1 MAFNTASF
9 RATLRRVQWRR
20 GLRAGMAVSTLMV
33 FCHLLGKP
41 IGWASLGALQ
51 VLTVDNGGPYR
62 SRLSNI
68 LTVLAGGS
76 IALLLGSVSA
86 GSLPIAIIVTALF
99 CFATTMA
106 RVLSQPLA
114 SSSVTILVCYIV
126 AYGGPTHSL
135 SSGKTG
141 VLYFVL
147 GGLWAASFSMI
158 FWPVDPF
165 RPARHAVA
173 DLYSKLTDLAAA
185 LPTTDAASDPTAF
198 NDLVAQIRLNIET
211 AQSTLAATP
220 ARMTART
227 VRARNLAA
235 MVQAAD
241 LLFARILR
249 IAELGTH
256 EPTRNTR
263 ASELGNWIVNS
274 LRPVEPAL
282 RTRPDDRAASFD
294 ARGSLSV
301 DMHRRALQ
309 FEPSPDTNTVY
320 AQLDA
325 QFAAVERD
333 CLLSLEVVYE
343 SLRAIWTGSEPRA
356 GRAAALRSSLID
368 HVVPPS
374 SPQLWLDALRANFT
388 PRSVMFRHALRLAT
402 VTSVDVIILHLI
414 HLNHGYWLPMTSI
427 IVLQPYTGETWRR
440 SGDRVGGTVA
450 GAVLAALLAA
460 TIPSETGIMT
470 VICIGCAFT
479 LATYAADYAWYCFFL
494 TPTIVLLTL
503 PHLRDWH
510 FAAVRM
516 GMTGLGALLALIAM
530 LLFWPERESVQLPG
544 LLARAVAADAAYLRA
559 MLKFWTCP
567 AGDIAA
573 RTLAEREILAPAR
586 RACGLATNDAEDSLD
601 RALLEHTIPL
611 HSGPTHERLNHD
623 ALTFTTY
630 LRRLTQS
637 ITTLAILASEAPP
650 STVTIEALATR
661 LDAVSTALIAKTSA
675 TYTAPESIPS
685 QTSNP
690 TLAAQQMA
698 RLERQVGV
706 LERSAADIASAE
718 KTGDQGGAA

>member
-1 MAFNTASF
+1 MAFDTASF
-9 RATLRRVQWRR
+9 RATLTRVQWRR

-33 FCHLLGKP
+33 FCHVLGKP
-41 IGWASLGALQ
+41 MGWASLGALQ
-51 VLTVDNGGPYR
+51 VMTVDNGGPYR
-62 SRLSNI
+62 SRLGNI
-68 LTVLAGGS
+68 LTGLAVGS
-76 IALLLGSVSA
+76 LALLLGSISY
-86 GSLPIAIIVTALF
+86 GSLPIAIVITALF
-99 CFATTMA
+99 CFAVTLA
-106 RVLSQPLA
+106 RVISQPLA
-114 SSSVTILVCYIV
+114 SSSVSILVCYIV

-141 VLYFVL
+141 VVYFVL
-147 GGLWAASFSMI
+147 GGLWAASFAMV

-165 RPARHAVA
+165 RPARNAVA
-173 DLYSKLTDLAAA
+173 DLYSKLTQLAAA
-185 LPTTDAASDPTAF
+185 LPAIDAATHPTAF

-211 AQSTLAATP
+211 AQSALAATP

-256 EPTRNTR
+256 EPTRNAR
-263 ASELGNWIVNS
+263 AHELGNWIVNS
-274 LRPVEPAL
+274 LQPVEPAL

-294 ARGSLSV
+294 AEGSLSV
-301 DMHRRALQ
+301 DMHRRAQ
-309 FEPSPDTNTVY
+309 GFEASTTTRTSSSVS

-356 GRAAALRSSLID
+356 GRAAALRSSLIE

-374 SPQLWLDALRANFT
+374 SPEQWLDSLRANFT

-402 VTSVDVIILHLI
+402 VTSVDVVILHLI

-470 VICIGCAFT
+470 VICIGCVFT

-516 GMTGLGALLALIAM
+516 GMTGLGALVAIIAM
-530 LLFWPERESVQLPG
+530 LLFWPERETVQPPG
-544 LLARAVAADAAYLRA
+544 LLPRPVAADAAYLRA

-567 AGDIAA
+567 PGDTAA

-601 RALLEHTIPL
+601 RSLLEHTIPL
-611 HSGPTHERLNHD
+611 HSGPAHERLNHD

-637 ITTLAILASEAPP
+637 ITTLAILGAEAPP
-650 STVTIEALATR
+650 PAATIDALATR
-661 LDAVSTALIAKTSA
+661 LDAVSTALAANASTP
-675 TYTAPESIPS
+675 YTAPE
-685 QTSNP
+685 P
-690 TLAAQQMA
+690 TLSTASSITLAGQQMA

-706 LERSAADIASAE
+706 LERSAADIA
-718 KTGDQGGAA
+718 AATRA